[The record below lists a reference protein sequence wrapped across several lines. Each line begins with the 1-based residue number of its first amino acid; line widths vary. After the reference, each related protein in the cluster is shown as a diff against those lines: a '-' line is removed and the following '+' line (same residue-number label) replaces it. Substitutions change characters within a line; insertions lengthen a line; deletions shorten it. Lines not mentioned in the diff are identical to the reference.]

1 MATIAKLFSIVFSEA
16 DERSDDAFPVLMF
29 TAIGL
34 TVVIC
39 LVLMKGAPP
48 PIEFEIF

>member
-1 MATIAKLFSIVFSEA
+1 MATIARLLSILFLEA

-34 TVVIC
+34 MAVIC
-39 LVLMKGAPP
+39 LVLMNGAPP
-48 PIEFEIF
+48 PIEFETF

>member
-1 MATIAKLFSIVFSEA
+1 MATIARLFSIVFPEA

-34 TVVIC
+34 AVVIC
-39 LVLMKGAPP
+39 LVWMNGAPP
-48 PIEFEIF
+48 LMEFEAF